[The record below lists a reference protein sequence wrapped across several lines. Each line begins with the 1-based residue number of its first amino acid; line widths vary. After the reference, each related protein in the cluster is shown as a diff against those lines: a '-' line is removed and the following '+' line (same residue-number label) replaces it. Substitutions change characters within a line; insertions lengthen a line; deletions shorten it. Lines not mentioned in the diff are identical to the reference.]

1 MSPVGFEP
9 TFSAGERLQTHGLD
23 RAATG
28 TGLHPFTLGNKLF
41 KFACVQQLADQT
53 FDPNNAFTS

>member
-9 TFSAGERLQTHGLD
+9 TVSAGERLQTYALD

-28 TGLHPFTLGNKLF
+28 IGSQHAYSTIIP
-41 KFACVQQLADQT
+41 VD
-53 FDPNNAFTS
+53 